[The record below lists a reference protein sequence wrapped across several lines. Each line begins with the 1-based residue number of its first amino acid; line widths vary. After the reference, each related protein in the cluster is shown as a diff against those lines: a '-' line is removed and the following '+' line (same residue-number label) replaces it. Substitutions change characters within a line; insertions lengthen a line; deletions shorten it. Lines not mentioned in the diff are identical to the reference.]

1 MSYTTE
7 NDSSDHPHPCDEHI
21 SPGDEDDG
29 GDSSLTLP
37 AEAQYD
43 PTLTGAEYY
52 QTGGYWHAGTQM
64 MDCLFQT
71 DRIADVAFDPLEEL
85 IWCVTRTGQ
94 MSAFYSTTMERYIT
108 LTVPL
113 ISDVNSLETVT
124 PYNGLKQVFPSPRPM
139 EHSVFVLANNA
150 LHAYT
155 KMGRPLASV
164 VHKFM
169 LELECLAVTGPTGT
183 LMSGSGIRG
192 AGNGLGNF
200 ARFFL
205 GGLQPTLLEVDAVE
219 RWGEVINTIDVGI
232 GGSVV
237 LRPFSGGLCAGNT
250 NGKVMIIDSRTS
262 HGIVRELD
270 AHTGEIS
277 DMTVDANSHT
287 LVTCGWSRIG
297 DSGLRVDRLLR
308 VYDLRSGRAQVPLS
322 TSLDPCFVR
331 FIPGCS
337 DSLLAT
343 SQTGAFQT
351 IQWGKIAFSPN
362 DLGQLWLGYDRLVAT
377 DLSHNGNCVVFAT
390 EAGQLHLYIH
400 DINSCQFNTSPLP
413 TEFASPFPESLW
425 PTNTL
430 QTTIPVNYS
439 LMIFDDPTNTLY
451 GSNLAGIGKTA
462 AESVGLQMLAASIH
476 QPPESLSSPDFLNLV
491 ERRKAEAARE
501 AVLTAYKPIEYDD
514 YRFSLASVPFAAYP
528 PPIFDSTNNPIEDES
543 SCIWK
548 AKLDTMCTSDW
559 PEDLNKSQHKVMNEV
574 DPDLLNNA
582 NRKRAVRKPPH
593 WGTVWHPYSTDEVTM
608 NSYTT
613 HNNIDDNSLETGCS
627 SPLQLGRFE
636 HVAMKATTT
645 TTINATIPT
654 TTIPAIT
661 SSTSTAVTNNKLP
674 TLA

>member
-1 MSYTTE
+1 LIFSFVNHERHCSEIRCIY
-7 NDSSDHPHPCDEHI
+7 CHI
-21 SPGDEDDG
+21 S
-29 GDSSLTLP
+29 
-37 AEAQYD
+37 
-43 PTLTGAEYY
+43 
-52 QTGGYWHAGTQM
+52 
-64 MDCLFQT
+64 F
-71 DRIADVAFDPLEEL
+71 
-85 IWCVTRTGQ
+85 
-94 MSAFYSTTMERYIT
+94 
-108 LTVPL
+108 
-113 ISDVNSLETVT
+113 
-124 PYNGLKQVFPSPRPM
+124 
-139 EHSVFVLANNA
+139 
-150 LHAYT
+150 
-155 KMGRPLASV
+155 
-164 VHKFM
+164 
-169 LELECLAVTGPTGT
+169 
-183 LMSGSGIRG
+183 
-192 AGNGLGNF
+192 
-200 ARFFL
+200 
-205 GGLQPTLLEVDAVE
+205 
-219 RWGEVINTIDVGI
+219 
-232 GGSVV
+232 
-237 LRPFSGGLCAGNT
+237 
-250 NGKVMIIDSRTS
+250 
-262 HGIVRELD
+262 
-270 AHTGEIS
+270 
-277 DMTVDANSHT
+277 
-287 LVTCGWSRIG
+287 
-297 DSGLRVDRLLR
+297 
-308 VYDLRSGRAQVPLS
+308 
-322 TSLDPCFVR
+322 
-331 FIPGCS
+331 
-337 DSLLAT
+337 SLLC
-343 SQTGAFQT
+343 S
-351 IQWGKIAFSPN
+351 
-362 DLGQLWLGYDRLVAT
+362 
-377 DLSHNGNCVVFAT
+377 GNCVVFAT

>member
-7 NDSSDHPHPCDEHI
+7 NDSSDHQQPCEEHI
-21 SPGDEDDG
+21 SSPSGVGDDDG
-29 GDSSLTLP
+29 DPSLMLP
-37 AEAQYD
+37 TEAHYD
-43 PTLTGAEYY
+43 PTLAAAAEYY
-52 QTGGYWHAGTQM
+52 QTGGYWHIGTQM

-85 IWCVTRTGQ
+85 IWCVTRAGQ

-113 ISDVNSLETVT
+113 LSDVNSLETVT
-124 PYNGLKQVFPSPRPM
+124 PYSELKQVFPSPRPM

-155 KMGRPLASV
+155 KMGRPLASAV
-164 VHKFM
+164 NKFM

-183 LMSGSGIRG
+183 LAGSGIRG
-192 AGNGLGNF
+192 SSCAIGNF
-200 ARFFL
+200 AKFFL
-205 GGLQPTLLEVDAVE
+205 GGLQPTLLEMDAVE

-287 LVTCGWSRIG
+287 LVTCGWSRVG

-322 TSLDPCFVR
+322 ASLDPCFVR

-377 DLSHNGNCVVFAT
+377 DISQNGNCVAFAT

-400 DINSCQFNTSPLP
+400 DLNLCQFNISPLP

-430 QTTIPVNYS
+430 QTTLPVNYS
-439 LMIFDDPTNTLY
+439 LMIFDDPNSSLY
-451 GSNLAGIGKTA
+451 GTNLAAIGKTA
-462 AESVGLQMLAASIH
+462 AESINLQVLAASLH
-476 QPPESLSSPDFLNLV
+476 QPSESLSSPDFANLV
-491 ERRKAEAARE
+491 EHRKAEAARE
-501 AVLTAYKPIEYDD
+501 AVLNAYKPIEFDD
-514 YRFSLASVPFAAYP
+514 YRFSLASVPFAAFP
-528 PPIFDSTNNPIEDES
+528 PPIIDPANPIENETGFL
-543 SCIWK
+543 WK
-548 AKLDTMCTSDW
+548 TKLNTISCTSDW
-559 PEDLNKSQHKVMNEV
+559 PEDLNESQHKIMEEV

-582 NRKRAVRKPPH
+582 NKKRAVRKPPQ
-593 WGTVWHPYSTDEVTM
+593 WGTVWHPYSTEI
-608 NSYTT
+608 T
-613 HNNIDDNSLETGCS
+613 HDGQLGGDYS
-627 SPLQLGRFE
+627 SPLEFGRFE
-636 HVAMKATTT
+636 HVAPFDKV
-645 TTINATIPT
+645 
-654 TTIPAIT
+654 
-661 SSTSTAVTNNKLP
+661 STSTTSTTTSTTLPAVTSSKPL
-674 TLA
+674 TTV